1 MRTRVLVVLMT
12 LAALACAGAV
22 VWEAVLLLRDGRAV
36 PVVFGAA
43 LVVLPLVGAFTVVS
57 ELRFGTAS
65 GRLARTLEAE
75 GGLPV
80 DDLPRTPSGRVV
92 RADADAGFDRWR
104 SETAA
109 APADWRTWY
118 RLALAYDAAR
128 DRKRA
133 RAAVRRA
140 IALYPGAP
148 TPDAVD
154 AGGADPGGADPHAA
168 DPGVRV

>member
-1 MRTRVLVVLMT
+1 MRTRVLVVVMT
-12 LAALACAGAV
+12 LAALACAAAV

-43 LVVLPLVGAFTVVS
+43 LLVLPLVGAFTIVT
-57 ELRFGTAS
+57 ELRFGAAS
-65 GRLARTLEAE
+65 GRLARTLAAE

-92 RADADAGFDRWR
+92 RADADAGFDRWQA
-104 SETAA
+104 ETAT

-140 IALYPGAP
+140 ITLYPGAAHP
-148 TPDAVD
+148 VA
-154 AGGADPGGADPHAA
+154 ADPHPADPHGS